1 MKKNKLAGILLCALT
16 LTLAHGIPAH
26 AATLEEDVNSYLT
39 TTEGKAITSVHSGSY
54 TSSVNHSTNI
64 VTITYFDG
72 YQTTFKF
79 SNNIEKKQNMTS
91 AWDKYAN
98 GEVGHALLSEH
109 KDAGGASLDYSIN
122 INTANDTISVIYTDS
137 YKMLFAVIEGTVT
150 NISNTNYVKVNG
162 YDVPRYIVES
172 DDSGLNAREK
182 YMKYY
187 GDPKEFDTIM
197 TAGNGTK
204 FSKIDSNGNAV
215 TMSSDRNTNSWHN
228 GKYYNQEGYNV
239 TGWQHIEDCW
249 FHFDEEGN
257 VQVGWQKINNN
268 WYLLDQTSGEM
279 KLGWNL
285 SNGSW
290 YFLNQ
295 NSGKMQTGWLYNNG
309 KWYFLNPNSGAM
321 QTGWNKIGKNWFYLD
336 NSGAMKTGWVC
347 TGGAWYNLD
356 KDNGNMRTG
365 WLLENGKW
373 YFLKSDGS
381 LMMSDFKVDGK
392 YYKVDSSGACKW

>member
-1 MKKNKLAGILLCALT
+1 MKKNKLMGILLCALT
-16 LTLAHGIPAH
+16 ITLAHGVSAH
-26 AATLEEDVNSYLT
+26 AATLEEDVNSYLAT
-39 TTEGKAITSVHSGSY
+39 AEGKAVTSVHNGSY
-54 TSSVNHSTNI
+54 TCSINHSTNI

-79 SNNIEKKQNMTS
+79 SNNIEKKQSMTGT
-91 AWDKYAN
+91 WDKYVN
-98 GEVGHALLSEH
+98 GEVGHALLTTH
-109 KDAGGASLDYSIN
+109 KDLNGAVVDYSIN
-122 INTANDTISVIYTDS
+122 INTANDTISVTYTDG
-137 YKMLFAVIEGTVT
+137 YKMLFAIIEGTVN
-150 NISNTNYVKVNG
+150 NISNTGYVKVNG

-187 GDPKEFDTIM
+187 GDPKEFDTLM

-228 GKYYNQEGYNV
+228 GKYYNKEGYNV

-249 FHFDEEGN
+249 FHFDEEGD

-268 WYLLDQTSGEM
+268 WYLFDKQSGEM
-279 KLGWNL
+279 KLGWNQ
-285 SNGSW
+285 SNDSW

-295 NSGKMQTGWLYNNG
+295 TSGKMQTGWLHNNG
-309 KWYFLNPNSGAM
+309 KWYLLSPSNGAM
-321 QTGWNKIGKNWFYLD
+321 QTDWNKVGKDWFYFD

-347 TGGAWYNLD
+347 NGGTWYYLD

-365 WLLENGKW
+365 WLLDNGKW